1 MPLKI
6 GRSESRYS
14 MAKIE
19 YVEEGLYR
27 VKIDTDVGT
36 VSLGGET
43 FINDDKSKAYLFQV
57 AYLLGREH
65 KKSQITK
72 ALGL

>member
-1 MPLKI
+1 MPLKT
-6 GRSESRYS
+6 GLWVSRYS
-14 MAKIE
+14 MAKTEYIE
-19 YVEEGLYR
+19 DGLYR
-27 VKIDTDVGT
+27 VEIDTNMGT
-36 VSLGGET
+36 VSLGGENY
-43 FINDDKSKAYLFQV
+43 INDNRDHAYIFQV

>member
-1 MPLKI
+1 
-6 GRSESRYS
+6 
-14 MAKIE
+14 
-19 YVEEGLYR
+19 LYR
-27 VKIDTDVGT
+27 VEIDTKMGT
-36 VSLGGET
+36 VSLGGENY
-43 FINDDKSKAYLFQV
+43 INDNRDHAYIFQV

>member
-1 MPLKI
+1 
-6 GRSESRYS
+6 

-19 YVEEGLYR
+19 YVEEGLYQ
-27 VKIDTDVGT
+27 VKIDTEIGT

-43 FINDDKSKAYLFQV
+43 YINDDRSKAYVFKI

>member
-1 MPLKI
+1 
-6 GRSESRYS
+6 

-19 YVEEGLYR
+19 YVEEGLYQ
-27 VKIDTDVGT
+27 VEIDTDIGT

-43 FINDDKSKAYLFQV
+43 YINDDRSQAYIFQV